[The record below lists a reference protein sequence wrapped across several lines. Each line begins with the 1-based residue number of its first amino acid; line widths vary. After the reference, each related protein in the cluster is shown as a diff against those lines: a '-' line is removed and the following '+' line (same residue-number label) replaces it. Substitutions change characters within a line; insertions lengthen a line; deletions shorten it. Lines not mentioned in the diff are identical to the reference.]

1 MIHIAAR
8 DLFLNALA
16 FCLLVLIIILPYI
29 NPTPT
34 TASDVPPPG
43 NLIVSIS
50 WPAGNQDV
58 DLWVK
63 APGDKKAIGYSN
75 KGGVV
80 TNLLRDDLG
89 TVGDTEPF
97 NQESAYSRGLP
108 DGEYIIN
115 IHCYRCTVPQ
125 AVTVEIGLATNGTTR
140 QIVKTTVDL
149 RPLQE
154 RTVARFRVQ
163 GGQIVGKVSNV
174 YVPLRAAKK

>member
-34 TASDVPPPG
+34 TAQDVPPPG
-43 NLIVSIS
+43 NLIVSIA

-58 DLWVK
+58 DLWVR
-63 APGDKKAIGYSN
+63 APGEEKAIGYSN
-75 KGGVV
+75 KGGAVF
-80 TNLLRDDLG
+80 NLLRDDLG

-97 NQESAYSRGLP
+97 NREDAYSRGLP
-108 DGEYIIN
+108 DGEYVIN
-115 IHCYRCTVPQ
+115 VHCYRCTVSQ

-140 QIVKTTVDL
+140 QIVKVTVDL

-154 RTVARFRVQ
+154 RTVARFRVKDGQ
-163 GGQIVGKVSNV
+163 VVGGVNNV
-174 YVPLRAAKK
+174 FEPLRSAGK